1 MATARTA
8 ELHRLAKRIATALP
22 PFVEEVVV
30 TGSVSRGV
38 ADDISDI
45 EMLVVTSEPLELD
58 QCFEHAR
65 TAGLEGLDTWGPQ
78 GTETKRVFGYR
89 EEVPI
94 ELVWWSRELAEASVD
109 AILAGEPSGSG
120 DALANGVAL
129 RTVGLL
135 EAWQARLRAYPDELA
150 AARIE
155 EAALTWGGYA
165 PAGWLTL
172 VRPGERVALVERLLD
187 DATRVLRI
195 VYALNRVW
203 EPTTKRL
210 ADRVE
215 ALPVKPQRLA
225 ERLEDALTEPDPV
238 RAALV
243 MNELQLETVE
253 LAPSGPNV
261 VRARRW
267 LSDVVEVLRHA
278 SKGPWSNSPHA
289 IRPTHTRAARAS
301 TRCAGAHGRGGGRA
315 PGPSSRL
322 PSRSARPR
330 LPRRRRAARRP
341 GRRAPARHLDHEVR
355 SRDGA
360 PA

>member
-1 MATARTA
+1 MAADRTRELRALA
-8 ELHRLAKRIATALP
+8 ERIAAPLP
-22 PFVEEVVV
+22 PVVEEVVL

-38 ADDISDI
+38 ADDVSDI
-45 EMLVVTSEPLELD
+45 EMLVVTSEPLALD
-58 QCFEHAR
+58 ECFEHAR
-65 TAGLEGLDTWGPQ
+65 RAGLEGLDTWGPQ

-89 EEVPI
+89 EGVPI

-120 DALANGVAL
+120 DAIANGVAL

-135 EAWQARLRAYPDELA
+135 ESWQERLRAYPEELA

-155 EAALTWGGYA
+155 DAALTWGGYA

-172 VRPGERVALVERLLD
+172 LRSGERVALVERLLD
-187 DATRVLRI
+187 DATRVLRM

-210 ADRVE
+210 AARVE
-215 ALPVKPQRLA
+215 PLPVKPERLA
-225 ERLEDALTEPDPV
+225 ERLEDAFTEPDPV

-261 VRARRW
+261 DRARRW
-267 LSDVVEVLRHA
+267 LSEAVEVLRHA
-278 SKGPWSNSPHA
+278 S
-289 IRPTHTRAARAS
+289 R
-301 TRCAGAHGRGGGRA
+301 
-315 PGPSSRL
+315 RL
-322 PSRSARPR
+322 
-330 LPRRRRAARRP
+330 
-341 GRRAPARHLDHEVR
+341 V
-355 SRDGA
+355 
-360 PA
+360 